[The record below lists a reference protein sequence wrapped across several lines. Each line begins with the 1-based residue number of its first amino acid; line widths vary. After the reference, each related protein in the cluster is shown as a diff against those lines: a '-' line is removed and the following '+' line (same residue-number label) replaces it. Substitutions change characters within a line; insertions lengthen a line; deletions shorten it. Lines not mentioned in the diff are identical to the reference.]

1 MLLGVFIVLI
11 LGLAFL
17 FPRLPLPSRASPA
30 CTPFSEMVCPAIA
43 SQIERTSAAEIIFS
57 GARCLSVALG
67 YVGKNV
73 FPSIWGVVR
82 EKFGSLSLVL
92 SGSVGIGTTG
102 PSKLLEV
109 NGIAKIDTALIVPDI
124 YPAAD
129 STAAVQILKADG
141 ATAVLTADTTN
152 SRIGIVTAAPGALLD
167 IGSAGATLG
176 TVRLEGNTGG
186 YVQIQPSASTTSYT
200 ITLPA
205 AAPTSSGYVLS
216 STTGGVTSWVAQSGG
231 GGAISGLT
239 AAAATNTIDNAT
251 YAQTWT
257 WNTLAGANALSLT
270 SSSTAAASNAQK
282 MLNIALSGTN
292 ATALQ
297 TTYDAYLSNTH
308 AGTTSTNV
316 ALYASASGGTTANYA
331 GIFDAGNVGIG
342 TTFPDSAK
350 PAASIPTA
358 TKATRQASGRRSKR
372 NQNPA
377 PDNGTSAAAS
387 VFGYL
392 FGTSLPKQGRLP
404 PPFEGLL
411 RLVVTKTLP
420 SSERN
425 RNQWIRQN

>member
-1 MLLGVFIVLI
+1 MHLCGFIVLI

-30 CTPFSEMVCPAIA
+30 STPFSEMVCPAIA
-43 SQIERTSAAEIIFS
+43 FQIERTSAAEIVFS

-73 FPSIWGVVR
+73 FPSIWDVVR
-82 EKFGSLSLVL
+82 EKFGSLSLV
-92 SGSVGIGTTG
+92 
-102 PSKLLEV
+102 
-109 NGIAKIDTALIVPDI
+109 
-124 YPAAD
+124 
-129 STAAVQILKADG
+129 
-141 ATAVLTADTTN
+141 
-152 SRIGIVTAAPGALLD
+152 
-167 IGSAGATLG
+167 
-176 TVRLEGNTGG
+176 
-186 YVQIQPSASTTSYT
+186 
-200 ITLPA
+200 
-205 AAPTSSGYVLS
+205 SS
-216 STTGGVTSWVAQSGG
+216 
-231 GGAISGLT
+231 
-239 AAAATNTIDNAT
+239 
-251 YAQTWT
+251 
-257 WNTLAGANALSLT
+257 
-270 SSSTAAASNAQK
+270 
-282 MLNIALSGTN
+282 
-292 ATALQ
+292 
-297 TTYDAYLSNTH
+297 
-308 AGTTSTNV
+308 
-316 ALYASASGGTTANYA
+316 
-331 GIFDAGNVGIG
+331 GNVGIG
-342 TTFPDSAK
+342 TTSPAGILDVEGGSAASGNGTNLTLAAQNGQASGNTNGGNIILLPGAKNGSGTVGGVGIGTTDPLGLQLYIKSSKDVGVGYDRGGTAYNSSFNFYTAGTSKWMLGLISATASEDFHIWNQTGTHRSNFMIQSSTGNVGIGTTNPDSAK